1 MEYTSLD
8 SMKEKY
14 LAELDYAHTAI
25 SEGNLG
31 KARVC
36 SRRAVGVVVSHFTM
50 EYGTDAMNII
60 NNIAKNESS
69 VLPNSIQQSA
79 LDLSRGFRR
88 ELAGENMDSSPI
100 NSAKVIIDYFL
111 TKYIVEAQ

>member
-1 MEYTSLD
+1 MDYTPLD

-14 LAELDYAHTAI
+14 LAELNNAHIAI
-25 SEGNLG
+25 SEGNMG

-60 NNIAKNESS
+60 NKLAKNESG
-69 VLPNSIQQSA
+69 VLPTSIQQSA
-79 LDLSRGFRR
+79 LDLSRGFRH
-88 ELAGENMDSSPI
+88 ELAGENMGYSPI

-111 TKYIVEAQ
+111 TKYIVGV